1 MSEDANVA
9 TVPDAERR
17 LATLAR
23 AQHGEALDSAE
34 LALIL
39 RMSRSTFA
47 RHLAAGAFDKFRLTP
62 QIGRPLFSGVLVAR
76 YLAGDPLYVPT
87 FGRRRGA
94 R

>member
-9 TVPDAERR
+9 SVPDAERR

-23 AQHGEALDSAE
+23 VQHGEALDSSE
-34 LALIL
+34 LRLIL
-39 RMSRSTFA
+39 RMSKTTFA
-47 RHLAAGAFDKFRLTP
+47 RHLAAGAFDKFRLAP

-76 YLAGDPLYVPT
+76 YLAGDPLYIPT

>member
-9 TVPDAERR
+9 TVPDTERR

-23 AQHGEALDSAE
+23 VQHGEALDSAE

-47 RHLAAGAFDKFRLTP
+47 RHLAAGAFDKFRLAP